1 MNGVEVNFHDCE
13 IQKIMDHIY
22 IGDEF
27 ASKNRSLLE
36 SLKIKHIVV
45 AGLEL
50 KPEHPDHFSYL
61 VIPVRDSKKEN
72 ISEYFSQSNQ
82 FIEKAISSNEDV
94 LVHCAKGK
102 SRSATIILAFMMYKY
117 KLQHNKALVYV
128 KRKRN

>member
-1 MNGVEVNFHDCE
+1 M
-13 IQKIMDHIY
+13 
-22 IGDEF
+22 
-27 ASKNRSLLE
+27 
-36 SLKIKHIVV
+36 IVS
-45 AGLEL
+45 
-50 KPEHPDHFSYL
+50 D
-61 VIPVRDSKKEN
+61 PVRINRETTLL
-72 ISEYFSQSNQ
+72 SNQ